1 MMQRIHGYKVNGKP
15 AFFKDEDKLAVLN
28 VEIKATG
35 IEIAKQKLLELHSI
49 VLDLKRLGLK
59 NKTINLLVKD
69 ISLKVSDE

>member
-1 MMQRIHGYKVNGKP
+1 MAY
-15 AFFKDEDKLAVLN
+15 FKDENALGIVN
-28 VEIKATG
+28 VEIKTTG

-49 VLDLKRLGLK
+49 VLDLKKLGLK

>member
-1 MMQRIHGYKVNGKP
+1 MNNIKLELPNTILI
-15 AFFKDEDKLAVLN
+15 EDSVVIGDN

>member
-1 MMQRIHGYKVNGKP
+1 M